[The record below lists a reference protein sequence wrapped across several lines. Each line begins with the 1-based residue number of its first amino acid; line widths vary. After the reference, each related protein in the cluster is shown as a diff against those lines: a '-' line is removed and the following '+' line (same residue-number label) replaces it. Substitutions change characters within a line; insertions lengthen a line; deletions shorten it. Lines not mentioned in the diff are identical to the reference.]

1 MEGQAPDVLGVHGVH
16 RQPGEDVVGDIVAGE
31 DGGVIVVE
39 GGFDDVFQL
48 PDVAGQLW
56 ARKISCTSLLY
67 AMICLWNFLL

>member
-39 GGFDDVFQL
+39 GGFDDVFSSRTL
-48 PDVAGQLW
+48 PGQL
-56 ARKISCTSLLY
+56 
-67 AMICLWNFLL
+67 